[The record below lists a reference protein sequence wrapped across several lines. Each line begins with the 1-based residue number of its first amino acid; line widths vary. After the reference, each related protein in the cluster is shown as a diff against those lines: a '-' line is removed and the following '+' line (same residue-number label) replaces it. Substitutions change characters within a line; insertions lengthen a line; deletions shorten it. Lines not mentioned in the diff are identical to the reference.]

1 VGRRLGSVGA
11 ALALAGALAAETPLM
26 PLREVRPGMRG
37 TGRTVF
43 AGDRVE
49 EFQVEILGVLENTGP
64 KQSLILA
71 RLSGGPLDRTGVLQG
86 MSGSPVYLDGKLAG
100 AVAMAFP
107 FAKDPIAAIRP
118 IEDML
123 RVPAAP
129 TAEAVAR
136 IPVSLA
142 ASDLASMLPRPEPAL
157 AGGMRLV
164 DIATPVSF
172 GGFTRATVDQ
182 FAPQLRALGLEP
194 RQALASG
201 GRPSPAGTS
210 PAPLTPGSMISILL
224 MTGDLSV
231 GADGTVTH
239 IDGPRVY
246 AFGHRLLS
254 VGSTAMPFARAE
266 VIALLPTLQTSF
278 KISTPREWLGA
289 IYQDRSTAVAGV
301 IGARVPLVPV
311 TVTLAREGRAVD
323 TYRMEMVG
331 DRLLAPLLV
340 QMAAYSAIDATE
352 RVVGAASYRI
362 AGELVF
368 RGAPAPVRLDNMYA
382 ADNGAAMAVSLAAA
396 VPLAYVMQGGFDAL
410 TLERVTLNLEAFD
423 EKKQLQIDH
432 VAASRRE
439 VRPGDTLEIT
449 TTLAGDNGFEL
460 RRRLRYEVPVGAP
473 AGPLYFTVADGA
485 TTNLADLRQAVQ
497 NTPKTT
503 RQLIGV
509 VNALRPNTRAY
520 VRVWRTDP
528 AFQLEGADLPDPP
541 PSVALLLATAQS
553 MQAGI
558 TQTRNSKVGEMEIDA
573 GGMVVSGSRT
583 IQVEVKE

>member
-1 VGRRLGSVGA
+1 
-11 ALALAGALAAETPLM
+11 
-26 PLREVRPGMRG
+26 
-37 TGRTVF
+37 
-43 AGDRVE
+43 
-49 EFQVEILGVLENTGP
+49 
-64 KQSLILA
+64 
-71 RLSGGPLDRTGVLQG
+71 
-86 MSGSPVYLDGKLAG
+86 
-100 AVAMAFP
+100 
-107 FAKDPIAAIRP
+107 
-118 IEDML
+118 
-123 RVPAAP
+123 
-129 TAEAVAR
+129 
-136 IPVSLA
+136 
-142 ASDLASMLPRPEPAL
+142 
-157 AGGMRLV
+157 
-164 DIATPVSF
+164 
-172 GGFTRATVDQ
+172 
-182 FAPQLRALGLEP
+182 
-194 RQALASG
+194 
-201 GRPSPAGTS
+201 
-210 PAPLTPGSMISILL
+210 MISILL